1 MGLALTNLKYYLNKM
16 GGLKMVMHYVK
27 SHIFTY
33 ACLQVL
39 INGTSK
45 KSLEI
50 VRLALSNKILKRLRK
65 KNRKLCLKYKNSL
78 NEQKLI
84 KERSN
89 KVWICWFQGIGKEPF
104 IVNACYKSIK
114 DNIKN
119 KDIILITDNNYKDYI
134 TFPSY
139 IQEKIDK
146 GIITKTHLSDL
157 LRLELLIKYGG
168 TWIDSTVYCSGSNI
182 PDYILNSDL
191 FLYQCLKP
199 GLDGEPL
206 RISSWLIT
214 STTNNEILLLT
225 RELLYNYWKRNN
237 YLIDYYLFH
246 NFFELAIETYPE
258 IWDKVVPTSNS
269 VPHILLLRLFDK
281 YDEYMWN
288 EIKNMT
294 CFHKLSYKLDTKSL
308 EIKDTYYKNIFCNQK

>member
-16 GGLKMVMHYVK
+16 GGLKMVMNYVK

-139 IQEKIDK
+139 
-146 GIITKTHLSDL
+146 KT
-157 LRLELLIKYGG
+157 LRFRDFCIRA
-168 TWIDSTVYCSGSNI
+168 
-182 PDYILNSDL
+182 
-191 FLYQCLKP
+191 FH
-199 GLDGEPL
+199 
-206 RISSWLIT
+206 SSL
-214 STTNNEILLLT
+214 
-225 RELLYNYWKRNN
+225 
-237 YLIDYYLFH
+237 
-246 NFFELAIETYPE
+246 
-258 IWDKVVPTSNS
+258 
-269 VPHILLLRLFDK
+269 
-281 YDEYMWN
+281 
-288 EIKNMT
+288 
-294 CFHKLSYKLDTKSL
+294 
-308 EIKDTYYKNIFCNQK
+308 